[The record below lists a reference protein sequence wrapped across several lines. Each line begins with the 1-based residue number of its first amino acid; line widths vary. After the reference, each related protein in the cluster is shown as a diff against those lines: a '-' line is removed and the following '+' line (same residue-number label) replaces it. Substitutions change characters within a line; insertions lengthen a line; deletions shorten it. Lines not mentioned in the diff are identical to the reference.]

1 MRITG
6 IFQTYAVICHFILLL
21 MYYNLFRNEL
31 GEQNVIYAF
40 EKTNCICCTAISLF
54 FFVELSVLKLRMLYF

>member
-31 GEQNVIYAF
+31 GEQNVIFAF
-40 EKTNCICCTAISLF
+40 EEQTAFAAQQFHCFFLLNCLC
-54 FFVELSVLKLRMLYF
+54 